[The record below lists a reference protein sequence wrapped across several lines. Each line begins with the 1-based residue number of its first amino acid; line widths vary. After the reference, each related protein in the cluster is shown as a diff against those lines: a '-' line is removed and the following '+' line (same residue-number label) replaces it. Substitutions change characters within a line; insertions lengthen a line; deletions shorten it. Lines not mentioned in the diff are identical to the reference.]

1 MKARQLHEK
10 LGRILARMHEDED
23 LDVVVRTHDGGIGP
37 TPAVGA
43 RSITPGFDWDSGRL
57 MIHPEEELVRKKNL
71 KD

>member
-1 MKARQLHEK
+1 
-10 LGRILARMHEDED
+10 MHEDED